1 MRKLLILPIR
11 LYQLLISPL
20 LGSNCRYTPSCSEYS
35 IQAIERFGVLRGSW
49 LAIRRLG
56 SCHPWGG
63 CGHDP
68 VPDKPAR
75 HGPSST

>member
-35 IQAIERFGVLRGSW
+35 IQAIERFGVLRGGW
-49 LAIRRLG
+49 MAIRRLG

-68 VPDKPAR
+68 VPDKPSR
-75 HGPSST
+75 H

>member
-20 LGSNCRYTPSCSEYS
+20 LGNNCRYTPSCSEYS

-68 VPDKPAR
+68 VPDKPIR
-75 HGPSST
+75 R

>member
-11 LYQLLISPL
+11 FYQLLISPL
-20 LGSNCRYTPSCSEYS
+20 LGNNCRYTPSCSEYS

-68 VPDKPAR
+68 VPDKHAR
-75 HGPSST
+75 H